1 MQNVA
6 CPSCGAPIQFRSHAS
21 VMAVCEFCRASVVKD
36 ADSVRDL
43 GKMSEVLED
52 YSPIQLN
59 AEGIHAGR
67 RFTVVGRIQLR
78 YASGIWNEW
87 YVLFD
92 DGGAGWLGDA
102 SGQYMLTLELPID
115 GMRFPAF
122 ADIRPGKAYPVA
134 NGHFTASDRRE
145 ADCIGGQGELP
156 FRVGPGW
163 KARVAD
169 LRREREFVTLDYSDG
184 DTPLLYKGFAV
195 TLPDLK
201 FQLLRDDEQI
211 KASAGKY
218 RGRVESLLCPA
229 CGTAI
234 GYLPGAA
241 SNLVC
246 PSCATRLDAATPQV
260 QVLAKGEQ
268 LDKRAMSLQLGA
280 IAKIGDKAYRVLGAM
295 VRRDDE
301 GSEWSEYLMFM
312 PKGEFFW
319 LVETDEGWS
328 RATVLDAWPLPAD
341 PEALSVSL
349 EKVAYRRQFDY
360 QAQVTHVIGAFNW
373 RVARGDLVRV
383 VEFERGKAS
392 LAAEITPEEMTWT
405 RSTPVALDQLRAWFG
420 ASAPKLAAPTPSGAS
435 SADGQFGPFIRFLLW
450 LLGLNLIPLLFNFE
464 GVSTYLLMGGAALL
478 LPAFF
483 AHQSGST

>member
-1 MQNVA
+1 MQNVS
-6 CPSCGAPIQFRSHAS
+6 CPSCGAPVEFRSHTS

-36 ADSVRDL
+36 ADAVRDL

-52 YSPIQLN
+52 YSPIQIH
-59 AEGIHAGR
+59 AEGVHAGR
-67 RFTVVGRIQLR
+67 RFSVIGRIQLR
-78 YASGIWNEW
+78 YADGFWNEW
-87 YVLFD
+87 YLLFD
-92 DGGAGWLGDA
+92 DGAPGWLGDA
-102 SGQYMLTLELPID
+102 SGQFMLTLPQPND
-115 GMRFPAF
+115 WTRWPAF
-122 ADIRPGKAYPVA
+122 AEVRPGQSYLVGD
-134 NGHFTASDRRE
+134 GHYTAADRRE

-169 LRREREFVTLDYSDG
+169 FRRERQFLTLDYSDG
-184 DTPLLYKGFAV
+184 DKPLLYKGFAV
-195 TLPDLK
+195 TLPELT

-234 GYLPGAA
+234 GYLPGMA

-246 PSCATRLDAATPQV
+246 PACATRLDAATPQV

-268 LDKRAMSLQLGA
+268 LEKRAMTLPLGA

-295 VRRDDE
+295 VRVDDE
-301 GSEWSEYLMFM
+301 GSEWSEYLMFT

-328 RATVLDAWPLPAD
+328 RAAVLDGWPQPAGPD
-341 PEALSVSL
+341 ALSVSL
-349 EKVAYRRQFDY
+349 DKIAYRRQVDY
-360 QAQVTHVIGAFNW
+360 QAQVVHVIGAFNW

-383 VEFERGKAS
+383 VEFERGTAT
-392 LAAEITPEEMTWT
+392 LAAELTADEMAWT
-405 RSTPVALDQLRAWFG
+405 RSTPVALDQLHTWFG
-420 ASAPKLAAPTPSGAS
+420 TGAPNLAAPKGAGAS
-435 SADGQFGPFIRFLLW
+435 VFDDRLFNKVGRSVMW
-450 LLGLNLIPLLFNFE
+450 LLALNFIPLFFNFPA
-464 GVSTYLLMGGAALL
+464 VFFYLLIGGAALV
-478 LPAFF
+478 LPPILAPDN
-483 AHQSGST
+483 G